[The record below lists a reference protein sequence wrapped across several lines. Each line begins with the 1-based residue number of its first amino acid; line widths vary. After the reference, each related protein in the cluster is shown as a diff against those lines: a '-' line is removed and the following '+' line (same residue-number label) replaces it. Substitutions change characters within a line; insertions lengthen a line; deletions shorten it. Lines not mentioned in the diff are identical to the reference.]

1 VFFVFCEGERNMKKL
16 AFSVFAAAL
25 TFGGVSAADEVPA
38 AESCCG
44 YDGFYFGLGIGASNG
59 GIKTETT
66 ASYLAGAERPQ
77 DVGVDSN
84 DHDTKFIGT
93 AVLGFGKRI
102 QEKTYLALEA
112 GLDASQS
119 SNFNHPGNR
128 SVDNKVW
135 ETRTRSNG
143 LIPSVGLRLGYVH
156 PATRG
161 MIYLKAGAA
170 YSKSRA
176 WYEDCYFGTGTTFAN
191 FNDEDVI
198 SYEGKC
204 AKWSPIIALGAEK
217 LCGKNL
223 RTRLEVEYRFA
234 ANKKFDFN
242 NADRIGKPASGTG
255 VNVAND
261 YHGTVKLTNKNAIT
275 LRAMAIYTVRM

>member
-1 VFFVFCEGERNMKKL
+1 MKKL

-25 TFGGVSAADEVPA
+25 TFGGVSASNEVVA
-38 AESCCG
+38 NESTSCCG
-44 YDGFYFGLGIGASNG
+44 YDGFYFGLGLGATDSG
-59 GIKTETT
+59 VKTETT
-66 ASYLAGAERPQ
+66 ASYLAGAERSQ

-102 QEKTYLALEA
+102 QEKAYLALEA
-112 GLDASQS
+112 GLDASQNT
-119 SNFNHPGNR
+119 NFNHPGNR
-128 SVDNKVW
+128 SVDGKVW
-135 ETRTRSNG
+135 EVRSRSNG

-156 PATRG
+156 PATQS
-161 MIYLKAGAA
+161 MVYLKAGAA

-176 WYEDCYFGTGTTFAN
+176 WYDDNYIGNNFG
-191 FNDEDVI
+191 DEDI
-198 SYEGKC
+198 IRYEGKC

-223 RTRLEVEYRFA
+223 RTRFEVEYRFS

-242 NADRIGKPASGTG
+242 NADKIGKATSGPG
-255 VNVAND
+255 AIGNNVDYD

>member
-1 VFFVFCEGERNMKKL
+1 MKKL

-25 TFGGVSAADEVPA
+25 TFGGVNAANGTA
-38 AESCCG
+38 TESCCG
-44 YDGFYFGLGIGASNG
+44 YDGLYFGLGIGASNG

-102 QEKTYLALEA
+102 QEKAYLALEA
-112 GLDASQS
+112 GLDASQT
-119 SNFNHPGNR
+119 SNFNHPGMRTVDEKVFEVR
-128 SVDNKVW
+128 S
-135 ETRTRSNG
+135 RSNG

-156 PATRG
+156 PQTKG

-176 WYEDCYFGTGTTFAN
+176 WYEDSYITDGDKA
-191 FNDEDVI
+191 EDI
-198 SYEGKC
+198 IRYEGKC
-204 AKWSPIIALGAEK
+204 SKFSPIIALGAEK

-223 RTRLEVEYRFA
+223 RTRFEVEYRFR
-234 ANKKFDFN
+234 ANKKFDFDN
-242 NADRIGKPASGTG
+242 HSKDSSGAAADRY
-255 VNVAND
+255 N
-261 YHGTVKLTNKNAIT
+261 GTVKLTSKNAIT
-275 LRAMAIYTVRM
+275 LRAMAVYTVKM